1 MQKLK
6 TKPRQTK
13 KEIIRGHVCR
23 DKNAA
28 WSKKQTEYPVA
39 AMNYYERLPNTT
51 TRTLSLLLAVK
62 KNYQDKYQ
70 FTKKRKNMCIS
81 ALITGWQ
88 EKNGPPS

>member
-28 WSKKQTEYPVA
+28 WSKKQTGYPVA

-62 KNYQDKYQ
+62 KTNYQDNYQ
-70 FTKKRKNMCIS
+70 FTKKK
-81 ALITGWQ
+81 
-88 EKNGPPS
+88 EKICAFLH